1 MLCFVTSFS
10 FTYLPLALPLPF
22 TFLLPPQAKLFLFYF
37 YLFFT
42 FWYAF
47 LVSTCFTAAFNTHN
61 HTHNHTHTH
70 TLASNYY
77 YDFYQ
82 SLPDVDWSYCAF
94 NVRINNKPSKVHYQ
108 LVMVEMVIKLFYRAC
123 HLLWWGVVFAVI
135 VSLESVKRPCFA
147 IVVDDHNWSALILSM
162 SVIWC
167 CSDHVTW

>member
-1 MLCFVTSFS
+1 MLCFVTLFFLYLPSSCPS
-10 FTYLPLALPLPF
+10 FTFYLPF
-22 TFLLPPQAKLFLFYF
+22 TASSQTVLILFLFIF
-37 YLFFT
+37 YVLIRLSSQHMF
-42 FWYAF
+42 YSG
-47 LVSTCFTAAFNTHN
+47 VQHSQSHSQS
-61 HTHNHTHTH
+61 HTH

-123 HLLWWGVVFAVI
+123 HPLWWGVVFAVI

-147 IVVDDHNWSALILSM
+147 IVGDDHNWSALILSM